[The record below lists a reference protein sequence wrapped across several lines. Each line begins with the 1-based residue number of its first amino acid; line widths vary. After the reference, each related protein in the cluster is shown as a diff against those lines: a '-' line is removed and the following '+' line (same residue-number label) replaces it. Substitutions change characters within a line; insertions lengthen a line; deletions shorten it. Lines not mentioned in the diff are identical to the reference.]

1 MHKHLTIMTMLVV
14 GTSTLLQQAQAAQ
27 NLSSLMVEIRQ
38 QDGIP
43 HYYNL
48 ASGMPLNGE
57 ISIIR
62 DNQGYTQATFSQGLP
77 NGRWQVFHPN
87 NAKLIEGQYF
97 QGYQNGSWRMYDL
110 SGQMTELQV
119 FNKGVPEGEWQTFD
133 SNGRL
138 NESVFYRSG
147 NKELVKRFY
156 ASGKL
161 KASETYTD
169 NLRHGQ
175 WQSFYENGTL
185 AQSQQYA
192 NNQLFGE
199 YLEQNAQGG
208 NQGQGPIRCQWPT
221 SGRLAELF

>member
-27 NLSSLMVEIRQ
+27 NLSSLMVEVRQ

-57 ISIIR
+57 VTIVR

-87 NAKLIEGQYF
+87 NTKLVEGQYY

-138 NESVFYRSG
+138 DESVFYRNG
-147 NKELVKRFY
+147 NKEQVKRFY

-161 KASETYTD
+161 KASET
-169 NLRHGQ
+169 NLYQ
-175 WQSFYENGTL
+175 
-185 AQSQQYA
+185 
-192 NNQLFGE
+192 
-199 YLEQNAQGG
+199 
-208 NQGQGPIRCQWPT
+208 
-221 SGRLAELF
+221 